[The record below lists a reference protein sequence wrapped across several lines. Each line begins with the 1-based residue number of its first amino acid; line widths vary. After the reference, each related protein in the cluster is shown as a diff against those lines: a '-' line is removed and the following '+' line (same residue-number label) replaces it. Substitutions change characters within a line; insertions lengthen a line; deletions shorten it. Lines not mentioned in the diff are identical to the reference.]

1 MPRPRAPQDPGRW
14 PEPCGRCGEHRQLV
28 VRWPDA
34 HVCNACYLRA
44 KRTRGTCRCGH
55 VGVLPGIIKGAPA
68 CRACS
73 GIRMNLDCRTCGRED
88 EIYRDNQCW
97 ACVLAAQIDTLLRH
111 PDTGTMNPELVPLA
125 DALKAVKRANSG
137 LTWIRQPHVADALA
151 AVAAM
156 PTLSHKAID
165 SMPDSPTREHIRG
178 LLVEHGVLPARD
190 ETRERFEQWAKVA
203 LRRVEDPAHRDV
215 IQRYIRW
222 NHLRRMNNV
231 DAVSTGS
238 FLRSKQAVT
247 VAIEFVNWL
256 GGQGTEIGDLQQAH
270 LDAWVVTGPSTR
282 LVADRFLRWAIRSR
296 VVATDLTLPRHRRG
310 TSRRLSAGEQ
320 GHAIDRVIGGDTLT
334 ARDRAAAV
342 LLLIFAQPVEAI
354 VALTWDDVIITRRK
368 VTLRLAAVVIE
379 LPEPLDEPFRRLAA
393 EPGHDQTSAH
403 PHSKWV
409 FRSSSPGRHLTA
421 NHLRTRLRRIC
432 APLAARQGTLEE
444 IAKTAPVAVIAETL
458 GYSPATVER
467 HAVDA
472 GASYHAYVAA
482 RR

>member
-1 MPRPRAPQDPGRW
+1 MPRPRTPQDPVRW

-28 VRWPDA
+28 ARWPDA
-34 HVCNACYLRA
+34 PVCNPCYLQA

-97 ACVLAAQIDTLLRH
+97 ACVLADHVDALLRH
-111 PDTGTMNPELVPLA
+111 PDTGAMNPELLPLA

-137 LTWIRQPHVADALA
+137 MTWIRQPHVSHALA

-156 PTLSHKAID
+156 PLLSNTAID
-165 SMPDSPTREHIRG
+165 TMPDSPTREHIRG

-190 ETRERFEQWAKVA
+190 ETRVRFQRWAEVA
-203 LRRVEDPAHRDV
+203 LTRVEDPAHRDV

-231 DAVSTGS
+231 DSVSTGS
-238 FLRSKQAVT
+238 FLRSKQTVT

-256 GGQGTEIGDLQQAH
+256 SDQGTQIGDLQQTH
-270 LDAWVVTGPSTR
+270 LDAWVVAGPTTR
-282 LVADRFLRWAIRSR
+282 LIADRFLRWAIKSR
-296 VVATDLTLPRHRRG
+296 LVAADLTLPRHRRG
-310 TSRRLSAGEQ
+310 TSRRLSVPEQ
-320 GHAIDRVIGGDTLT
+320 GHAIHEVTAGGTLN

-354 VALTWDDVIITRRK
+354 VCLTWDDVRITDEV
-368 VTLRLAAVVIE
+368 VTMRLSGLEFA
-379 LPEPLDEPFRRLAA
+379 LPVPLDAPFRHLAA

-403 PHSKWV
+403 PHSNWV
-409 FRSSSPGRHLTA
+409 FRSSSPGRHLSA

-432 APLAARQGTLEE
+432 PPLAARQGTLEE
-444 IAKTAPVAVIAETL
+444 IAKTAPIAMIAEAL
-458 GYSPATVER
+458 GYSTATVER